1 MMSFRTCQAVMQT
14 EKLAPPLPPPSF
26 QDASTQTTAQTKALR
41 WQKRFASPQPA
52 AAPLGPVSVAAQT
65 HPIFRLVR
73 PSYGT
78 PAATQTSGAHFAECQ
93 SPYSHSSFY
102 LALNSGFFVALAI
115 AVDQSFH
122 RLSMAS
128 STGDTS
134 TCFFCP
140 PPPSTASCPAAVRAT
155 SFSSTYQ
162 SPAIF
167 GSTFDHGILRP
178 THSPLRHRTGACPR
192 VLGLRL
198 CTLHRHHLCPLAGLS
213 RWTLMRS
220 NIWSRCLVIVTTIE
234 LLLSAQTF
242 PHLGTHSRPLR
253 PAGLSHFT
261 SPQKAEDG

>member
-1 MMSFRTCQAVMQT
+1 MLVR
-14 EKLAPPLPPPSF
+14 KPPLKPKPYGGRSVSLVHSQPLPLLVQSLWLRRRIPYFVWFGHRMAHQQQLKRLVHISLSVSPHTAIPHSTWHSTVASSSHLPSPWTSR
-26 QDASTQTTAQTKALR
+26 STVYPWR
-41 WQKRFASPQPA
+41 PQPA
-52 AAPLGPVSVAAQT
+52 TPLRVSSA
-65 HPIFRLVR
+65 
-73 PSYGT
+73 
-78 PAATQTSGAHFAECQ
+78 
-93 SPYSHSSFY
+93 
-102 LALNSGFFVALAI
+102 
-115 AVDQSFH
+115 
-122 RLSMAS
+122 
-128 STGDTS
+128 
-134 TCFFCP
+134 